1 MHISPWFAGRK
12 EKSMKY
18 LNKVVEIILEV
29 LVAGMVLG
37 CCWQVI
43 TRFVL
48 HNPSKYTE
56 ELLRYML
63 IWLTMMGVP
72 YAYGQNSHL
81 AINLIVKKF
90 KPKNETLA
98 QIAIDVLIMILSVSV
113 MIIGGIM
120 VTANAAGQ
128 LSPAMQIPMQVYYVC
143 VPVSFSIIS
152 ASLVTLI
159 MFLTPHFGVFI
170 SAQKMVTGIDSF
182 TLLAVPFFVLAGL
195 LMSNGGIAKRL
206 INLAMLVLGKVPGS
220 LAMTNI
226 AGNAMFG
233 SISGSGIAAATAI
246 GGVMQPLENEQ
257 GYDRAFSAA
266 ANVASAP
273 VGQLIPP
280 TASFIVFSAASG
292 GVSVAA
298 LLMAGW
304 IPGLL
309 WALLCMVV
317 AFVYGK
323 KHGYVIKRDHLTAKV
338 VLKTI
343 WDAIPSLFLIVII
356 IGGILSGYFTPTEA
370 SGVAVVYAF
379 ILAVFVYK
387 SIRIKDIP
395 RILKETAVMTA
406 IVMLII
412 GASSVLSFV
421 LSFTGLPQAISAA
434 LLGVSDNKIVILLII
449 NLILLIVGTF
459 MDMAPALLIFT
470 PIFLPVVKALGMNP
484 IQFGVMMVM
493 NLSIGTITPPVG
505 SVLFVGCSISHL
517 QVEEV
522 IKKLVPF
529 FVAILVALLFV
540 TFVPQLSMWLPT
552 VFGLLG

>member
-1 MHISPWFAGRK
+1 M
-12 EKSMKY
+12 
-18 LNKVVEIILEV
+18 EIQAAIV
-29 LVAGMVLG
+29 LV
-37 CCWQVI
+37 I
-43 TRFVL
+43 TFF
-48 HNPSKYTE
+48 
-56 ELLRYML
+56 LL
-63 IWLTMMGVP
+63 
-72 YAYGQNSHL
+72 L
-81 AINLIVKKF
+81 A
-90 KPKNETLA
+90 
-98 QIAIDVLIMILSVSV
+98 LS
-113 MIIGGIM
+113 
-120 VTANAAGQ
+120 
-128 LSPAMQIPMQVYYVC
+128 

-152 ASLVTLI
+152 SALLTLT
-159 MFLTPHFGVFI
+159 MFLTPKFGVFI

-182 TLLAVPFFVLAGL
+182 TLLAVPFFLLAGL

-246 GGVMQPLENEQ
+246 GGVMQPLEEEQ
-257 GYDRAFSAA
+257 GYNKAFSAA
-266 ANVASAP
+266 VNIASAP

-280 TASFIVFSAASG
+280 TASFIVYSAASG

-309 WALLCMVV
+309 WAFFCMLV
-317 AFVYGK
+317 AFVYSK
-323 KHGYVIKRDHLTAKV
+323 KHGYVIKRDKLTKEI

-379 ILAVFVYK
+379 ILACFVYK
-387 SIRIKDIP
+387 SIKFRDLPK
-395 RILKETAVMTA
+395 ILRETAVMTA

-434 LLGVSDNKIVILLII
+434 LLSLSSNKIVLLLII

-470 PIFLPVVKALGMNP
+470 PIFLPIIKTLGMDP

-505 SVLFVGCSISHL
+505 SVLFVGCSVSKL
-517 QVEEV
+517 SVEDV
-522 IKKLVPF
+522 IKKLLPYFGVI
-529 FVAILVALLFV
+529 VAALLLI
-540 TFVPQLSMWLPT
+540 TFIPAFSMWLPGIL
-552 VFGLLG
+552 GLLG